1 MLQDLT
7 GRCKDMGQNKPE
19 DDKAGKEVEI
29 TETETQESGEASVNV
44 EKEPEHPKV
53 KAATDPSSYFGLTS
67 VLRRQ
72 FKIIGQIDEP
82 NQKDKLSYT
91 SLVRQ
96 IEAGVDQGFTEKK
109 IREGVIQAICPG
121 PVLRSYLETYSD
133 LTLNRLR
140 KIIRSHYGVKDT
152 TEMYQNLASLCQGPK
167 ESPQAFLIRALDL
180 RQKILFASDEDQN
193 VPKYDKEHVQKL
205 FLRTVETGLQDESI
219 RAKLRPYLKDT
230 NILDE
235 DLIQQLNSA
244 VSSESER
251 SRKLNS
257 QPKTNVK
264 LFGQTSQVSAMND
277 NSEKVMAAIK
287 EIRLEVESLRTE
299 MKEPKTNNDAR
310 QRNQRLQREPLCTSC
325 QESGQNSCTH
335 CFICGADSHFA
346 AGCRK
351 RPAKPSLNEQRL
363 LRRDRQ

>member
-1 MLQDLT
+1 M
-7 GRCKDMGQNKPE
+7 
-19 DDKAGKEVEI
+19 
-29 TETETQESGEASVNV
+29 
-44 EKEPEHPKV
+44 
-53 KAATDPSSYFGLTS
+53 
-67 VLRRQ
+67 RRQ
-72 FKIIGQIDEP
+72 FKIIGQIGEP

-96 IEAGVDQGFTEKK
+96 IEAGVDQGFTEKEVQ
-109 IREGVIQAICPG
+109 EGVIRAISPG
-121 PVLRSYLETYSD
+121 LVLRSYLETYSD

-152 TEMYQNLASLCQGPK
+152 TEMYQSLASLCQGPK

-193 VPKYDKEHVQKL
+193 VLKYDKEHIQKL

-230 NILDE
+230 SIMDE
-235 DLIQQLNSA
+235 DLIQQLNAA

-251 SRKLNS
+251 SRKLKS

-264 LFGQTSQVSAMND
+264 LSGQASQVSAAKED
-277 NSEKVMAAIK
+277 SEKVMAAIK
-287 EIRLEVESLRTE
+287 EIRSEVESLRTE
-299 MKEPKTNNDAR
+299 MKDSKTNDDAR
-310 QRNQRLQREPLCTSC
+310 QRNRRVQRKSLCASC
-325 QESGQNSCTH
+325 QESGQNSCIH
-335 CFICGADSHFA
+335 CFICGADNHFA

-351 RPAKPSLNEQRL
+351 RSTKPSLNGQRL

>member
-1 MLQDLT
+1 M
-7 GRCKDMGQNKPE
+7 
-19 DDKAGKEVEI
+19 
-29 TETETQESGEASVNV
+29 S
-44 EKEPEHPKV
+44 
-53 KAATDPSSYFGLTS
+53 
-67 VLRRQ
+67 
-72 FKIIGQIDEP
+72 
-82 NQKDKLSYT
+82 
-91 SLVRQ
+91 
-96 IEAGVDQGFTEKK
+96 
-109 IREGVIQAICPG
+109 
-121 PVLRSYLETYSD
+121 
-133 LTLNRLR
+133 
-140 KIIRSHYGVKDT
+140 
-152 TEMYQNLASLCQGPK
+152 GPK

-193 VPKYDKEHVQKL
+193 VLKNDKEHVQKL

-235 DLIQQLNSA
+235 DLIQQLSSA

-257 QPKTNVK
+257 QPKTNVN

-310 QRNQRLQREPLCTSC
+310 QRNQRVQRKPLCTSC

-335 CFICGADSHFA
+335 CFICGADNHFA
-346 AGCRK
+346 AGYRK